1 MLGGEFSRRAD
12 NLKREQKQ
20 RAEVAQRKAEKEKII
35 QERLQKQR
43 QAHEEDLRL
52 KRIAEAA
59 AAEEVCPRDVLHR
72 SPHDRK
78 PGQMHSVELY

>member
-1 MLGGEFSRRAD
+1 MLGGEFFRRAD

-43 QAHEEDLRL
+43 QAHEEELRL

-59 AAEEVCPRDVLHR
+59 AAEEVCLRDVLPR
-72 SPHDRK
+72 SPQNRK
-78 PGQMHSVELY
+78 PGQMHSLAWY